1 MLYFRDLTQIGFV
14 QALLGFGQNLNI
26 LSVVVVNRHILLLLL
41 LLRFKAATS
50 LALLDLLACHLFCR
64 VLIQTLDLHVSLIA
78 SQSLLIL
85 AASCRV
91 DSFLARVGALSDE
104 RVGSSSSSSVL
115 LVLLLGAVGQGVRQR
130 A

>member
-14 QALLGFGQNLNI
+14 QALLGLGQNLNI
-26 LSVVVVNRHILLLLL
+26 LSVVVVVNRHILLLLLL

-50 LALLDLLACHLFCR
+50 LALLHLLACHLFCR

-85 AASCRV
+85 AASGRV

-104 RVGSSSSSSVL
+104 RVGGSSSVL
-115 LVLLLGAVGQGVRQR
+115 LVLLGAVGQGVGQR

>member
-1 MLYFRDLTQIGFV
+1 V
-14 QALLGFGQNLNI
+14 QALLGLGQNLNI

-41 LLRFKAATS
+41 LLLCFEAATS

-64 VLIQTLDLHVSLIA
+64 VLIQTLNFHVSLIA
-78 SQSLLIL
+78 SQSLLIF
-85 AASCRV
+85 AACGRV

-104 RVGSSSSSSVL
+104 RVGGSSSVL
-115 LVLLLGAVGQGVRQR
+115 LVLLGAVGQGVGQR